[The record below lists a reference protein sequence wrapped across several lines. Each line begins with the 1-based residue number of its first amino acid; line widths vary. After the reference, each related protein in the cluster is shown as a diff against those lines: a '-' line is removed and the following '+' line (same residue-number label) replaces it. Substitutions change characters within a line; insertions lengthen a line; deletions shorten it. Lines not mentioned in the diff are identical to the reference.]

1 MTPRVTVSQLSVV
14 VGSHTGRVFVISLFD
29 VGGGRGVS
37 LLISALNFVMGK
49 TGLVLVTL
57 QGAPMP
63 PFPTNTNLTWI
74 HEGSRVHVLAG
85 TP

>member
-1 MTPRVTVSQLSVV
+1 MTPRVTVSQLGVV
-14 VGSHTGRVFVISLFD
+14 VGNHTGRVFVISLFD
-29 VGGGRGVS
+29 GGRGVS
-37 LLISALNFVMGK
+37 FLISALNFVMGK
-49 TGLVLVTL
+49 TGLVLVAL

-63 PFPTNTNLTWI
+63 PFPANTNLTWN